1 MESTVRSIDN
11 TEWIPV
17 NKESSETSLQISERK
32 SVDAID
38 AYGSKLLPLRVD
50 LPPSL
55 IPIHSSIFQSTPSCD
70 WG

>member
-1 MESTVRSIDN
+1 MESTVRSIDD

-17 NKESSETSLQISERK
+17 NKQSPGASFQANEMN

-38 AYGSKLLPLRVD
+38 AYASKLLPLKVD